1 MRVFISYKL
10 RFYSMFKVLMYVVK
24 FICVVIIWYGCGMV
38 VCGDGGGVLLC
49 IWVCCWGVVLL

>member
-1 MRVFISYKL
+1 
-10 RFYSMFKVLMYVVK
+10 MFKVLMYVVK